1 MTKTKEKDFVEI
13 EYTGRIKETNQIFD
27 LTSEELAKKENIYN
41 PKANYGPKVICLG
54 EGNILKSLDGFLMEK
69 ETGVILKI
77 ELKPNEAFGNKNPDL
92 IKIFSVNDFKDQK
105 INPFPGLQINA
116 SGMFGTVRSV
126 SGGRVTIDFNHPLA
140 GKNLVYEIKINRIV
154 SNNIEKAD
162 SLTKNLF
169 ELSKKDY
176 ALEIKENKAFIK
188 FKVNIPEE
196 AKKLFLKKAN
206 ELIPSLEFILS

>member
-77 ELKPNEAFGNKNPDL
+77 ELKPNEAFGHKNPDL

>member
-1 MTKTKEKDFVEI
+1 
-13 EYTGRIKETNQIFD
+13 
-27 LTSEELAKKENIYN
+27 
-41 PKANYGPKVICLG
+41 
-54 EGNILKSLDGFLMEK
+54 MEK